1 MRKSVILKNNKRKDE
16 SDLIIGFKYFI
27 KIDISKRIAEFILSK
42 YYQYSFLIH
51 QKLFQLI

>member
-42 YYQYSFLIH
+42 YYHPLIFYYQ
-51 QKLFQLI
+51 QKNC